1 MTLPYWTCTCGKRAY
16 QDRATAKQA
25 GKATGPGL
33 RVFRCVVSESWHV
46 GHRDP
51 RVSRDQSQRAAR
63 WKFGVEG

>member
-33 RVFRCVVSESWHV
+33 VDASERGYIERLIAFIESGDH
-46 GHRDP
+46 
-51 RVSRDQSQRAAR
+51 
-63 WKFGVEG
+63 WKDGA